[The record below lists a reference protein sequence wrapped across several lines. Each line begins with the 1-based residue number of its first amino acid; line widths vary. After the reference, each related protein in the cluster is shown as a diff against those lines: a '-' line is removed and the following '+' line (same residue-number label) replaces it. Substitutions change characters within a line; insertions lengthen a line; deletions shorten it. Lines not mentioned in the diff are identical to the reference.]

1 MAKPEQIINVN
12 AVSRISEGTVVKGEI
27 TSPGDIRI
35 DGVFEGSI
43 IAQGKVIVGEGA
55 SVKGDV
61 ICVNMDMYGSIVGNV
76 FVKEVLTLKAGCCV
90 DGNIAI
96 RRLQVEL
103 DSKFTGSCKMITEAE
118 FSQMV
123 GDDDTDV
130 LEAEE

>member
-76 FVKEVLTLKAGCCV
+76 FVKDVLTLKAGCCV